1 MTRHR
6 ARSIAAAILLV
17 ALAIGFAFATRP
29 PSLPTFSEVRSGFVA
44 SDLRLFDRR
53 GELLHERR
61 VGADSRSLAW
71 VPLEVV
77 SPALIGAVIASE
89 DRRFREHGGIDVL
102 AMAAAA
108 RDRLLHGSRRGASTI
123 SMQLAALVGS
133 GLSRRDSSD
142 LLRKLRQIR
151 AARAIESSWS
161 KDEILEAYLNLASF
175 RGELRGVGA
184 AARGL
189 FERSPAA
196 LGGAEA
202 AVLAALLRAPNA
214 PVERVAARAAAL
226 AASTDLAAAD
236 EAASRARRAL
246 STPPGL
252 APAVAIAPHLAT
264 RLLAP
269 GGGDVR
275 TTIDANVQ
283 RLAIRALREQLVF
296 LADRNVRD
304 GAVLVVENATG
315 EVLAWVGSSGDLS
328 PAPLVDGV
336 RARRQ
341 AGSTLKPFLYAL
353 AFEERLLTPT
363 SLLDDSPLEIATAT
377 GIYRPENYDRS
388 FRGLV
393 PARVALASSLNVPA
407 VRVAGL
413 VGVGRFVERLAALG
427 FDELRRPDYYGES
440 VALGSADVT
449 LAELVNAYRTLVNA
463 GEWTPLRVSAAPGVS
478 LPRPVVS
485 REAAFLVL
493 EILAD
498 RSHRSATFGFESPL
512 STPFFAAVKTGTS
525 KDMRDNWCIGSTR
538 RHTVGVWVGNF
549 SGAPM
554 QGVSGIDGAAPAWL
568 EIVRSLEEGAL
579 DADGTAAA
587 ASPEPPAGIVRH
599 EGGFFLAGT
608 EPVAAP
614 REPLQRPRRIRA
626 PSDGAQIAIDPDIPG
641 DRQRVFFESDPPDAG
656 LEFRLDGAPAGA
668 AGRIVLWPP
677 AAGRHRL
684 DLVDTDGGV
693 VDSVRFEVR

>member
-108 RDRLLHGSRRGASTI
+108 RDRLLRGSRRGASTI

-283 RLAIRALREQLVF
+283 RLAIRALREQIVS

-304 GAVLVVENATG
+304 GAVLVVENETG
-315 EVLAWVGSSGDLS
+315 EVLAWVGSSADLS

-353 AFEERLLTPT
+353 AFEARLLTPA
-363 SLLDDSPLEIATAT
+363 SLLDDSPLEIATAA

-440 VALGSADVT
+440 L
-449 LAELVNAYRTLVNA
+449 
-463 GEWTPLRVSAAPGVS
+463 S
-478 LPRPVVS
+478 L
-485 REAAFLVL
+485 
-493 EILAD
+493 
-498 RSHRSATFGFESPL
+498 
-512 STPFFAAVKTGTS
+512 
-525 KDMRDNWCIGSTR
+525 
-538 RHTVGVWVGNF
+538 
-549 SGAPM
+549 
-554 QGVSGIDGAAPAWL
+554 
-568 EIVRSLEEGAL
+568 
-579 DADGTAAA
+579 
-587 ASPEPPAGIVRH
+587 
-599 EGGFFLAGT
+599 
-608 EPVAAP
+608 
-614 REPLQRPRRIRA
+614 
-626 PSDGAQIAIDPDIPG
+626 
-641 DRQRVFFESDPPDAG
+641 
-656 LEFRLDGAPAGA
+656 
-668 AGRIVLWPP
+668 
-677 AAGRHRL
+677 
-684 DLVDTDGGV
+684 
-693 VDSVRFEVR
+693 